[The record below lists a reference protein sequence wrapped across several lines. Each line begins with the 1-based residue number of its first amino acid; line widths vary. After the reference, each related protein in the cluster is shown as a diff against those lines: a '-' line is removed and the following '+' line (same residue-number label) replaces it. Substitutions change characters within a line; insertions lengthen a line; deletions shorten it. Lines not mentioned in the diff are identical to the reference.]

1 MTASNTD
8 FFYIQDNKVILK
20 EQGKFPEREIGQ
32 IKESEAETITYFEER
47 YKKLVEKVDAVQK
60 QIEEQDNKG
69 SFLQKVINLQ
79 NDLDAYDGI
88 GDFISLDDRLNNL
101 QLMLEDYIKQNRKRN
116 LEVKNTLIAEAKSY
130 AANPN
135 WKEAT
140 ESLKEL
146 RQRWIKVGAV
156 DAEHTEEVESDFQ
169 SVYDDFYKR
178 KKDFH
183 EAKQVMIT
191 SRINQYEQLIEKA
204 EKLNADKAI
213 SEDKKREKA
222 EKLIAEWKSFE
233 SIPKSKYDELL
244 AKFKKLTNA
253 KSKKSNSKKSS
264 QSNNKEIEKQKI
276 QLVEQLKELAQDKD
290 LKKAVESAKTIQ
302 DKWKSLG
309 RGNASKQT
317 HEEYFKINDYIFEKH
332 FLETLFERKAKKDL
346 SQKDAVKLKMSLLR
360 DLISR
365 DKKELL
371 IFEEN
376 MGKFNLDSSKIDKMV
391 TGKHDRQKRK
401 LTIKERL
408 LNELREENKNL
419 K

>member
-1 MTASNTD
+1 
-8 FFYIQDNKVILK
+8 
-20 EQGKFPEREIGQ
+20 
-32 IKESEAETITYFEER
+32 
-47 YKKLVEKVDAVQK
+47 
-60 QIEEQDNKG
+60 
-69 SFLQKVINLQ
+69 
-79 NDLDAYDGI
+79 
-88 GDFISLDDRLNNL
+88 
-101 QLMLEDYIKQNRKRN
+101 
-116 LEVKNTLIAEAKSY
+116 
-130 AANPN
+130 
-135 WKEAT
+135 
-140 ESLKEL
+140 
-146 RQRWIKVGAV
+146 
-156 DAEHTEEVESDFQ
+156 
-169 SVYDDFYKR
+169 
-178 KKDFH
+178 
-183 EAKQVMIT
+183 MIT

-309 RGNASKQT
+309 RGYASKQT
-317 HEEYFKINDYIFEKH
+317 HEEYFEINDYIFEKH

>member
-1 MTASNTD
+1 LTASNTD
-8 FFYIQDNKVILK
+8 FFYIKDNKVILK

-32 IKESEAETITYFEER
+32 VKDSEKETITYFEER
-47 YKKLVEKVDAVQK
+47 YNKLVEKVDAVQQ

-79 NDLDAYDGI
+79 NDLNSYDGI
-88 GDFISLDDRLNNL
+88 GDFSVLADRLNNL

-156 DAEHTEEVESDFQ
+156 DAEHTEEVESNFQ

-204 EKLNADKAI
+204 EKLKNNKELADEKKI
-213 SEDKKREKA
+213 EKSES
-222 EKLIAEWKSFE
+222 LIAEWKGLE
-233 SIPKSKYDELL
+233 SIPKSKYDELFP
-244 AKFKKLTNA
+244 KFKKLTST
-253 KSKKSNSKKSS
+253 KGKKHSSKKFSN
-264 QSNNKEIEKQKI
+264 SNNKEIEKQKA
-276 QLVEQLKELAQDKD
+276 QLVDQLIEAQNKD
-290 LKKAVESAKTIQ
+290 LKEAVSIAKNIQ
-302 DKWKSLG
+302 EEWKNLG
-309 RGNASKQT
+309 KGNASKQIN
-317 HEEYFKINDYIFEKH
+317 EQYFEIKDYIFEKD
-332 FLETLFERKAKKDL
+332 FLETLFERKSKKDMAP
-346 SQKDAVKLKMSLLR
+346 KEAIKLKMNLLR
-360 DLISR
+360 DLINR

-391 TGKHDRQKRK
+391 NGKHNRQKRK